1 MKRAILLTA
10 AISATLALSACGASS
25 DPTSTAGGGSTASSG
40 SGAIVVGSANYE
52 ESVVLAAVY
61 AQALKD
67 KGVTVTMKNN
77 IGARDVYIKALQ
89 DGSIDVIPEF
99 TGALLSKLAG
109 SNPNKDADSTYS
121 ALQKALP
128 ADLTVL
134 EKSAATSKDTVTITK
149 ANADKW
155 GAKAI
160 GDLVAHQSEITF
172 GGFSEFATK
181 EPGLT
186 TLKND
191 YNFVPKGFQPF
202 SSSTALAAALKNGQ
216 VQAADIFTSSSDQD
230 PATFVVLD
238 DPKGS
243 FGSQNVVPLLN
254 KSKVNP
260 TVTAALNAVST
271 KLTTD
276 ALVSMTKAYTVDHKD
291 PSAVATDFLK
301 SVGLS

>member
-61 AQALKD
+61 AQALKN

-121 ALQKALP
+121 ALRKALP

-254 KSKVNP
+254 KSKVTP
-260 TVTAALNAVST
+260 TVTAALNAVSA

-291 PSAVATDFLK
+291 PSAVAIDFLK